1 MSMVLTAESKPPPSV
16 DIPKNEGLNRPGI
29 VAGLWM
35 ILTFLYVADQIRF
48 PDPEHSVLVSS
59 ILFLSAIPVFA
70 ALIAAR
76 ITALGHRALALAATI
91 LLVACAVELLWLPAQ
106 WALERGGMESAAIG
120 ALVGLAGMITS
131 ATLVFRAAR
140 HQGTTTRRSCGAA
153 LATLFSLGA
162 LPAVGEF
169 DDRLMTLSAQVA
181 PQSETEDEFPTSINQ
196 EQLWLAQPSL
206 VAASLDKLG
215 ARHAAG
221 ETYVVTVGAS
231 GSQSLFGR
239 EAREA
244 GAVLGQAFKAGQ
256 RSSLLANDRDSLN
269 KLPLAS
275 TTNLDSFLFGLG
287 RKLDPSRDLVVIYL
301 TSHGSRN
308 AELTTNL
315 PDYSELKSISANS
328 LADALRRSGIRR
340 RVIIVSACYAGSWIK
355 PLASDDTIILT
366 AARSDRTSF
375 GCSDDRQLTYFGEA
389 LLKGPL
395 ANGSSLADGF
405 VAARKKVAGWEGDSL
420 HSEPQAY
427 VGRNMTNIWNARLS
441 GTVHSK

>member
-1 MSMVLTAESKPPPSV
+1 MSIVLTAESKPPPSV
-16 DIPKNEGLNRPGI
+16 DIPENDGLNRPGI
-29 VAGLWM
+29 VAGLWI

-59 ILFLSAIPVFA
+59 ILFLSAIPVFT

-76 ITALGHRALALAATI
+76 ITALGHRALALAATM
-91 LLVACAVELLWLPAQ
+91 LLLAGAVELLWLPAQ
-106 WALERGGMESAAIG
+106 WALERGGMESDAIG
-120 ALVGLAGMITS
+120 ALVGLAGMIAS

-140 HQGTTTRRSCGAA
+140 HQGTTTTRSCGAA
-153 LATLFSLGA
+153 LATLLSLGA

-169 DDRLMTLSAQVA
+169 DDGLMTLSAEVA
-181 PQSETEDEFPTSINQ
+181 PQSESEDEFPTPIDQ

-206 VAASLDKLG
+206 VAALLDKLG
-215 ARHAAG
+215 PHHAGGA
-221 ETYVVTVGAS
+221 TYVVAVGAS

-244 GAVLGQAFKAGQ
+244 RAVLGQAFDAGQ
-256 RSSLLANDRDSLN
+256 RSSLLANDTDSLN

-275 TTNLDSFLFGLG
+275 TTNLDAFLSGLG

-301 TSHGSRN
+301 TSHGSRD

-328 LADALRRSGIRR
+328 LAGALKHSGIRR
-340 RVIIVSACYAGSWIK
+340 RVIIVSACYSGSWIK
-355 PLASDDTIILT
+355 PLTSDDTIILT

-375 GCSDDRQLTYFGEA
+375 GCSDERQLTYFGEA

-395 ANGSSLADGF
+395 ANGGSLADSF
-405 VAARKKVAGWEGDSL
+405 AAARKKIVGWEGDSL

-427 VGRNMTNIWNARLS
+427 VGRNMTDIWNARLS
-441 GTVHSK
+441 GTAISK